1 MKKLE
6 LKHISRS
13 FGGKQVLKDFS
24 AVFETG
30 RLYCLLGENGAGKST
45 LAHILSGL
53 LTPTEGCIMI
63 DGREVSFPSPKKAGL
78 QGIEMVHQ
86 RPLLVKQLKVWENI
100 ALGKE
105 ALWGPQFLG
114 IVNKALCLKKTEKL
128 LRDYTVGVELHP
140 EQITE
145 NLRGDQLFYTAL
157 LAALYKTP
165 SFLILDEP
173 SASLDEN
180 QRDALYKS
188 LQNLTMQGCC
198 VLVITHSL
206 REAVRY
212 GDYVLVLKKGVLS
225 LQSRRGQPTF
235 TQESIRRAL
244 FSEEKL
250 SLFKT
255 YSEKPEN
262 RDITLA
268 SIKHK
273 VSHCSISEDS
283 ASLHDSAG
291 HEKTLLSVHNVCA
304 KPVQGAALFNVSFSV
319 DRASLTLI
327 LGQRESGMETLEN
340 IITGMKPDVQSG
352 DYIFQGKKSVPFS
365 KNPLTPQKLR
375 EFGCGIVPFNRTF
388 WASYP
393 DLTVAQVAGI
403 YETPVKKKEVSEF
416 LIEQSGIKIHPQEYA
431 KNLSGGM
438 LQRLILAREL
448 YYKPRLLIL
457 SEPFQGL
464 DSFATFEM
472 TERLVSIKN
481 QGTGILVLS
490 GEGIA
495 LSKHAD
501 YTYLLDSGHLCS
513 VDKGELL

>member
-1 MKKLE
+1 MKTLE
-6 LKHISRS
+6 LKHISHS
-13 FGGKQVLKDFS
+13 FGDKEVLKDFS

-53 LTPTEGCIMI
+53 LPPTAGCIVI
-63 DGREVSFPSPKKAGL
+63 DGKEVSFSSPKKAGL

-105 ALWGPQFLG
+105 ALWGPRFFG

-128 LRDYTVGVELHP
+128 HRDYAAGVELYP
-140 EQITE
+140 EQATE

-157 LAALYKTP
+157 LAALYKAP

-180 QRDALYKS
+180 QRDTLYKS

-225 LQSRRGQPTF
+225 LQSHRGQPTF
-235 TQESIRRAL
+235 TQESIRTAL

-255 YSEKPEN
+255 HWEEPEN

-268 SIKHK
+268 SVKHK
-273 VSHCSISEDS
+273 VSHCRVSEAS
-283 ASLHDSAG
+283 SSLHDSAD
-291 HEKTLLSVHNVCA
+291 HDQTLLSVHNVCA

-319 DRASLTLI
+319 ARASLTLI

-352 DYIFQGKKSVPFS
+352 DYMFQGKKAVPFS

-393 DLTVAQVAGI
+393 DLTVTQVAGI
-403 YETPVKKKEVSEF
+403 YETPAKKKEVAEF

-464 DSFATFEM
+464 DSFAAFEM
-472 TERLVSIKN
+472 TERLVSIKK

-495 LSKHAD
+495 LSQHAD
-501 YTYLLDSGHLCS
+501 YTYLLDSGHLCT
-513 VDKGELL
+513 VNKGELL

>member
-1 MKKLE
+1 M
-6 LKHISRS
+6 
-13 FGGKQVLKDFS
+13 
-24 AVFETG
+24 
-30 RLYCLLGENGAGKST
+30 
-45 LAHILSGL
+45 
-53 LTPTEGCIMI
+53 
-63 DGREVSFPSPKKAGL
+63 
-78 QGIEMVHQ
+78 
-86 RPLLVKQLKVWENI
+86 
-100 ALGKE
+100 
-105 ALWGPQFLG
+105 
-114 IVNKALCLKKTEKL
+114 
-128 LRDYTVGVELHP
+128 
-140 EQITE
+140 
-145 NLRGDQLFYTAL
+145 
-157 LAALYKTP
+157 
-165 SFLILDEP
+165 
-173 SASLDEN
+173 
-180 QRDALYKS
+180 YKS

-198 VLVITHSL
+198 VLVITHSS

-212 GDYVLVLKKGVLS
+212 GDYVLVLKKGVLY

-250 SLFKT
+250 LLFKT

-273 VSHCSISEDS
+273 VSHCSISEAS

-291 HEKTLLSVHNVCA
+291 HEKILLSVHNVCA

-319 DRASLTLI
+319 DTASLTLI
-327 LGQRESGMETLEN
+327 WGQRESGMETLEN
-340 IITGMKPDVQSG
+340 IITGMKPDVQYG

-365 KNPLTPQKLR
+365 RNPLTPQKLR

-403 YETPVKKKEVSEF
+403 YETPVKKKEVSEL

-513 VDKGELL
+513 VNKGELL